1 MNTHYDLINIEDT
14 NIDEAH
20 SSLEHV
26 HNHTTIDT
34 PWLVGFDTPK
44 CELLRMINTRG
55 NDGCVGVFCV
65 VGMGG
70 FSKTTLVRKIYE
82 SKEDIVKN
90 VSCFAWLQYCNHFL
104 R

>member
-1 MNTHYDLINIEDT
+1 
-14 NIDEAH
+14 
-20 SSLEHV
+20 
-26 HNHTTIDT
+26 
-34 PWLVGFDTPK
+34 
-44 CELLRMINTRG
+44 MINTQG

-70 FSKTTLVRKIYE
+70 FGKSTLVRKIYE